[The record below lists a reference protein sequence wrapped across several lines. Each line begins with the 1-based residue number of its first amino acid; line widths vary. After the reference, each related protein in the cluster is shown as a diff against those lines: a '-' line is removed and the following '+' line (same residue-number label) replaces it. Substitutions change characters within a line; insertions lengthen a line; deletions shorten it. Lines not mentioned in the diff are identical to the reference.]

1 MRKYNERIEQ
11 AIVNNCSVIY
21 DQDKD
26 FGTIE
31 LLEASPSVPDRLID
45 ADKINHLNPTEQEQL
60 GALLERF
67 HAVFSRDLGEC
78 KLVSHE
84 IKLTPEFVP
93 RRLRAYRTP
102 ELLRGEVSR
111 QIREMVDKGIIV
123 PSQSPMVSPLV
134 C

>member
-45 ADKINHLNPTEQEQL
+45 DGKISHLEN
-60 GALLERF
+60 
-67 HAVFSRDLGEC
+67 
-78 KLVSHE
+78 
-84 IKLTPEFVP
+84 
-93 RRLRAYRTP
+93 
-102 ELLRGEVSR
+102 
-111 QIREMVDKGIIV
+111 VDKK
-123 PSQSPMVSPLV
+123 M
-134 C
+134 